1 MDGLMIKAFINADAG
16 TVAAKLTE
24 LNDHFGFPSGGTLT
38 YSKTFI
44 IEADGHA
51 DNGKSG
57 IMVKTSG
64 WLDASSVISGD
75 ELVERDN
82 EWFPEPVEEPEDG

>member
-1 MDGLMIKAFINADAG
+1 MIKAFINADADA
-16 TVAAKLTE
+16 VAAKLTE

-38 YSKTFI
+38 YSEPFV

-64 WLDASSVISGD
+64 WLDASSLIPGN
-75 ELVERDN
+75 ELVDRNPD
-82 EWFPEPVEEPEDG
+82 WFPEPEEEEEE

>member
-1 MDGLMIKAFINADAG
+1 MIKAFINADADA
-16 TVAAKLTE
+16 VAAKLPE

-38 YSKTFI
+38 YSKPFI

-64 WLDASSVISGD
+64 WLDASSLIPGN
-75 ELVERDN
+75 ELVDRNPD
-82 EWFPEPVEEPEDG
+82 WFPEPEEEEEE